1 MQLYGDL
8 ETLSFVRI
16 SRLHWIV
23 EVNRLVKKKQVKY
36 LIIIPREVD

>member
-16 SRLHWIV
+16 NRLQWIV
-23 EVNRLVKKKQVKY
+23 EVNR
-36 LIIIPREVD
+36 IDS

>member
-8 ETLSFVRI
+8 EKLSFVRM

-23 EVNRLVKKKQVKY
+23 EVNR
-36 LIIIPREVD
+36 IDN